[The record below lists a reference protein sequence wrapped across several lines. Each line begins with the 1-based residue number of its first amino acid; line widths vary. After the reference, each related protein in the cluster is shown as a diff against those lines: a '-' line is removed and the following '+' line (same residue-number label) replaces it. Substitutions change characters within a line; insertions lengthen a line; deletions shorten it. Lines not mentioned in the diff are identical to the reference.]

1 MSSSTRRL
9 LLVPGSLD
17 PADRTTRL
25 LAATTTIASPFS
37 EVRWA
42 DLGALPAYDTATPA
56 TPAVEGFLADLD
68 WADAVLL
75 GSPEFHGAIGGR
87 MKSAL
92 DWAAT
97 APQQPLANRPVG
109 LVLDGEPHRSP
120 APYRLLARTIEATLI
135 EPILYAPG
143 DDGFADALLVDAA
156 ARRLLA
162 LLLERLAAGSISR

>member
-1 MSSSTRRL
+1 MTAHTGRL

-25 LAATTTIASPFS
+25 LAATTTLVSPFA

-56 TPAVEGFLADLD
+56 TPAVEAFLADLA
-68 WADAVLL
+68 WADALLL

-97 APQQPLANRPVG
+97 APERPLATRPVA

-120 APYRLLARTIEATLI
+120 APYRLLLRTIEATLI
-135 EPILYAPG
+135 EPVLYTP
-143 DDGFADALLVDAA
+143 DEDGFADSLLVDAA
-156 ARRLLA
+156 SRRLLT
-162 LLLERLAAGSISR
+162 LVLERLAAAATR